1 MEIHDLW
8 EGAGKNGTH
17 DVLVGAANVVGAP
30 PYSVRPEY
38 LALNRVVA
46 VRNGER

>member
-1 MEIHDLW
+1 MEIHGLW
-8 EGAGKNGTH
+8 EGCGKNGCH
-17 DVLVGAANVVGAP
+17 VLVGAANVVGAP